1 MAATVEVI
9 GLAAYPWLR
18 ILAPVDAFLLPGAA
32 LYWVMSWPGH
42 GEAVGA
48 FLGVGC
54 LWWGVKHA
62 STAINRF
69 DDYRWMTLRLAK
81 LALFVF
87 ITMALLKLV
96 WLIQG

>member
-1 MAATVEVI
+1 MTAAVERV
-9 GLAAYPWLR
+9 GLAAYPLLR

-48 FLGVGC
+48 FLGVAC
-54 LWWGVKHA
+54 VWWGVKRA
-62 STAINRF
+62 STAINGF
-69 DDYRWMTLRLAK
+69 DEYRWMTLRLAK
-81 LALFVF
+81 LTLVVYF
-87 ITMALLKLV
+87 TMALFKLV

>member
-1 MAATVEVI
+1 MTATVDRV
-9 GLAAYPWLR
+9 GLAAYPLVR

-32 LYWVMSWPGH
+32 LCWVVSWPGH

-54 LWWGVKHA
+54 LWWGVKRA
-62 STAINRF
+62 SSAISRF

-81 LALFVF
+81 LALVLYV
-87 ITMALLKLV
+87 TMALFKLV